1 MQPPGSL
8 PVLIEEYRAG
18 LDAELVIL
26 RGLQRVSTQQHAASD
41 AHDLEALNAAAD
53 ERDRLMNALVNI
65 EGPLRDIRKT
75 LSQLRD
81 KARLVPGYENMLVVH
96 HEAVALVSEILKT
109 DDQSVQA
116 LARAERL
123 RRENVRAVEQ
133 GETTLAAYRRVM
145 TSPPGA
151 TLVDKRG

>member
-1 MQPPGSL
+1 MQAPGSL
-8 PVLIEEYRAG
+8 PALIEEYRAG
-18 LDAELVIL
+18 LEAELVIL
-26 RGLQRVSTQQHAASD
+26 RGLQRVSQQQHAATD
-41 AHDLEALNAAAD
+41 AHDIDALGAAAE

-75 LSQLRD
+75 LSELRD
-81 KARLVPGYENMLVVH
+81 KARLIPGYQDMLVVH
-96 HEAVALVSEILKT
+96 HEAVTLVSEILKT
-109 DDQSVQA
+109 DDASVQA

-123 RRENVRAVEQ
+123 RRDNVRAVEQ

-145 TSPPGA
+145 TSPTGA

>member
-1 MQPPGSL
+1 MLAPGSL
-8 PVLIEEYRAG
+8 AALVEEYRAG

-26 RGLQRVSTQQHAASD
+26 RGLQRVSAQQHAASD
-41 AHDLEALNAAAD
+41 AHDLDALNTAAE
-53 ERDRLMNALVNI
+53 ERERLMTALVNI

-75 LSQLRD
+75 LSEFRE
-81 KARLVPGYENMLVVH
+81 KARLIPGYEDMLVVH
-96 HEAVALVSEILKT
+96 HEAVTLVSEILKT

-116 LARAERL
+116 LAKAERL

-145 TSPPGA
+145 TSPTGA
-151 TLVDKRG
+151 TLVDRRG

>member
-81 KARLVPGYENMLVVH
+81 KARLVPGYEDMLVVH

-109 DDQSVQA
+109 DDQSV
-116 LARAERL
+116 
-123 RRENVRAVEQ
+123 
-133 GETTLAAYRRVM
+133 
-145 TSPPGA
+145 
-151 TLVDKRG
+151 